1 MKRRPPTLT
10 LGDLQAVYHLPISAA
25 AKKFDIGL
33 TLLKKRCR
41 ELGLKRWPYRKLKSM
56 DKLLH
61 SIESVDGQDPQVK
74 LQFSWKCMT
83 NLFIGTVDIRGVH
96 RES

>member
-1 MKRRPPTLT
+1 MLQLRNYYERRSFRERRRISMITNV
-10 LGDLQAVYHLPISAA
+10 DLQALYHLPISAA
-25 AKKFDIGL
+25 AKELDIGL

-61 SIESVDGQDPQVK
+61 SIESVDDPQVSS
-74 LQFSWKCMT
+74 LDVTFLCT
-83 NLFIGTVDIRGVH
+83 
-96 RES
+96 

>member
-1 MKRRPPTLT
+1 MIGRKLGCRNFRERRRISMITQL
-10 LGDLQAVYHLPISAA
+10 DLQALYHLPISAA
-25 AKKFDIGL
+25 ARELDIGL

-61 SIESVDGQDPQVK
+61 SIESVDDPQVMR
-74 LQFSWKCMT
+74 QAPWHIPVV
-83 NLFIGTVDIRGVH
+83 FIT
-96 RES
+96 